1 LFGDLANLT
10 DLEAAALGVTIV
22 RTHIIN
28 SGQSPPSREPPAEA
42 VPARPAP
49 RAMLGPSASVNHW
62 ALLCDSANMPKTWL
76 SYVMRMAFVMSRE
89 PLRLAPPLSQRKKL
103 SSDPI
108 HQKAAHIRTTA
119 LRVTNRAIAGQLK
132 DLADEYQRRAE
143 KASYVD
149 AAKASAVGAE
159 GTALVTSGCQAPR
172 RGHRLLF
179 PRPRLHSFKSRSGK
193 PTCNDDCHGKVISFS
208 NFGLE
213 RMWVKLFGLSKNLS
227 ASEHG

>member
-1 LFGDLANLT
+1 
-10 DLEAAALGVTIV
+10 
-22 RTHIIN
+22 
-28 SGQSPPSREPPAEA
+28 
-42 VPARPAP
+42 
-49 RAMLGPSASVNHW
+49 
-62 ALLCDSANMPKTWL
+62 
-76 SYVMRMAFVMSRE
+76 MRMAFVMSRA

-159 GTALVTSGCQAPR
+159 WDGPSDVGMPGTSARSRTFYSRVPACIASSPGVES
-172 RGHRLLF
+172 LL
-179 PRPRLHSFKSRSGK
+179 RMM
-193 PTCNDDCHGKVISFS
+193 TVIA
-208 NFGLE
+208 
-213 RMWVKLFGLSKNLS
+213 R
-227 ASEHG
+227 